1 MKTITIKLPPE
12 EAARLD
18 VFIQEKKYPSKS
30 EFIRNLI
37 RQKLDEENQQKERM
51 GWLSLAEQSLQNLW
65 DNEKDEEVW
74 KEYL

>member
-37 RQKLDEENQQKERM
+37 RQKLDEENQQKCF
-51 GWLSLAEQSLQNLW
+51 LLFLT
-65 DNEKDEEVW
+65 
-74 KEYL
+74 